1 MAFEYTDYLGDILDR
16 LVGSISPQEDS
27 ILDRESQ
34 GNIPAFEIVCD
45 WVACK
50 LEKAYQCEDS
60 RFYSMQQTAKK
71 TLAAAD
77 SLVQVIEDY
86 KEDINE

>member
-1 MAFEYTDYLGDILDR
+1 MAFEYRHYLGDILDR
-16 LVGSISPQEDS
+16 LIGSISPQGDS
-27 ILDRESQ
+27 MLDRESQ
-34 GNIPAFEIVCD
+34 ENIPAFETVCD

-77 SLVQVIEDY
+77 SLVQVIKDHEEDTD
-86 KEDINE
+86 E